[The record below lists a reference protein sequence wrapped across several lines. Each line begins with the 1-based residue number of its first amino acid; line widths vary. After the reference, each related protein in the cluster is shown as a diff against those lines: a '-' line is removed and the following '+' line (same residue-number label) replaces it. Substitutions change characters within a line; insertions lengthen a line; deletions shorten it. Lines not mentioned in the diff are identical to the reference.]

1 MRVRPLSG
9 AFGLLLAATLGLA
22 GCASQTAESE
32 GMLPTRVAGWNPP
45 APEERAAPP
54 PAKPEKPVAA
64 AKKAPVKPD
73 LAKAPQQQQPRQEL
87 DRDEAACAGVD
98 TCTSVLK
105 AMVAGADRSWVQRP
119 APPKVLA
126 NGVRL
131 FAYRALK
138 PTLSCG
144 ELNAAVS
151 EVSKAARALAGPV
164 DGLEPAQAARVRQLS
179 AEVADELK
187 AERAQRCP
195 GEQRS
200 VG

>member
-9 AFGLLLAATLGLA
+9 ASGLLLAATLGIA
-22 GCASQTAESE
+22 GCASQNADSD
-32 GMLPTRVAGWNPP
+32 GMLFPRVAGWNQPP
-45 APEERAAPP
+45 PEERAAPP

-64 AKKAPVKPD
+64 VKKAPVKPD
-73 LAKAPQQQQPRQEL
+73 LAKAPQQPRGEL
-87 DRDEAACAGVD
+87 VRDEAACAGVD

-119 APPKVLA
+119 VPPKVLA

-138 PTLSCG
+138 PSLSCG

-151 EVSKAARALAGPV
+151 EVTRAAQAFAGPV